1 MAFDRKMELVIGV
14 FKDAAF
20 TRFLA
25 DSKDP
30 HRVVDGAYI
39 VDGLNYEFDITRSTE
54 YEKDTA
60 TFTIYNPNDET
71 IQAVM
76 NGGCAV
82 IFRAG
87 YSDEDI
93 ATIFVGQIAMAY
105 PENDGA
111 ETTKLVL
118 MCKSQ
123 RGAQYPLRRINISA
137 VVDEGKTYYDVLKL
151 IADYVGVA
159 LSGAERLKKHKLEQ
173 PYIFNGDIRS
183 VIDEFKKRKLRKLG
197 GNTMVSNNEII
208 YYENNSQDF
217 TTVELNYGCGL
228 IRATERRDET
238 YQTTEDAFNECREY
252 WLGLKELNEF
262 DLTDPDQKEQYEK
275 LQKLL
280 KPPVQNKYEVDFECI
295 LHPGLHVLTPVHI
308 DARKRKD
315 DHISVL
321 GTFYIKELHYQ
332 GGNFAGTQYNC
343 TGRAWEYT
351 IGEKLTGG

>member
-1 MAFDRKMELVIGV
+1 MAFDRKTELYVGV
-14 FKDAAF
+14 FNDAAMAASGGSG
-20 TRFLA
+20 TAEQQGYL
-25 DSKDP
+25 
-30 HRVVDGAYI
+30 VD
-39 VDGLNYEFDITRSTE
+39 DLDYEFDITCSTE
-54 YEKDTA
+54 YYKDSA

-71 IQAVM
+71 VQEIM
-76 NGGCAV
+76 TRGCSV

-87 YSDEDI
+87 YADEDM

-105 PENDGA
+105 PEDDGA

-118 MCKSQ
+118 ICKSQ
-123 RGAQYPLRRINISA
+123 RGAQFPLQRVMLTAFIE
-137 VVDEGKTYYDVLKL
+137 EGKTYYDVMKT

-159 LSGAERLKKHKLEQ
+159 LTGAERLKKHVLDEA
-173 PYIFNGDIRS
+173 YLVNGNVR
-183 VIDEFKKRKLRKLG
+183 EEMKNFTRRKLRALG
-197 GNTMVSNNEII
+197 GHMIISNNEMI
-208 YYENNSQDF
+208 YYEDGSIEF
-217 TTVELNYGCGL
+217 TTVELNYGSGL
-228 IRATERRDET
+228 IKATPVRDET
-238 YQTTEDAFNECREY
+238 YQSTEDAFNDNREY
-252 WLGLKELNEF
+252 YLGLKELKDFN
-262 DLTDPDQKEQYEK
+262 LTDPQEKEQYEALTK
-275 LQKLL
+275 
-280 KPPVQNKYEVDFECI
+280 KPTVQPKNEVDFECI